1 MSMFM
6 LGGIK
11 MIVRIINRT
20 TNELIEI
27 KKSLSINIINNEII
41 IIDIH
46 YNQYIYPLNDW
57 RVTVE

>member
-1 MSMFM
+1 
-6 LGGIK
+6 

-27 KKSLSINIINNEII
+27 KNSLSINIINNEII
-41 IIDIH
+41 IIDTH

-57 RVTVE
+57 MVSVI

>member
-1 MSMFM
+1 MPLWL
-6 LGGIK
+6 LGGNK

-27 KKSLSINIINNEII
+27 KKTLTINIINNEII
-41 IIDIH
+41 IIDIR

-57 RVTVE
+57 MVTVI

>member
-1 MSMFM
+1 
-6 LGGIK
+6 

-27 KKSLSINIINNEII
+27 KNTLSIDIINNEII
-41 IIDIH
+41 VIDIH

-57 RVTVE
+57 MVTVI

>member
-1 MSMFM
+1 
-6 LGGIK
+6 

-27 KKSLSINIINNEII
+27 KKIISISIINNEII

-46 YNQYIYPLNDW
+46 YNQYIYSLNDW
-57 RVTVE
+57 MVTVI

>member
-1 MSMFM
+1 
-6 LGGIK
+6 

-27 KKSLSINIINNEII
+27 KNSSS
-41 IIDIH
+41 IDIIKGDIIVIDIY

>member
-1 MSMFM
+1 
-6 LGGIK
+6 

-27 KKSLSINIINNEII
+27 KESLSIHIINYEIVV
-41 IIDIH
+41 
-46 YNQYIYPLNDW
+46 YNQYIYNLNDW

>member
-1 MSMFM
+1 MV
-6 LGGIK
+6 GGVT

-41 IIDIH
+41 VIDIQ
-46 YNQYIYPLNDW
+46 YNQYIYPLNEW

>member
-1 MSMFM
+1 M

-27 KKSLSINIINNEII
+27 KNSLSISVINNEIV

-57 RVTVE
+57 MVTVI

>member
-1 MSMFM
+1 
-6 LGGIK
+6 

-27 KKSLSINIINNEII
+27 KDSLTILIINNEITI
-41 IIDIH
+41 TDIH

-57 RVTVE
+57 MVTVI

>member
-1 MSMFM
+1 MV
-6 LGGIK
+6 GGVK

>member
-1 MSMFM
+1 MVREV
-6 LGGIK
+6 IK

-27 KKSLSINIINNEII
+27 KDPLSIAIINNEIT
-41 IIDIH
+41 IIDIR

-57 RVTVE
+57 MVTVI

>member
-1 MSMFM
+1 
-6 LGGIK
+6 

-27 KKSLSINIINNEII
+27 KESLTIYIINNEII
-41 IIDIH
+41 VIDIL

-57 RVTVE
+57 MVTVI

>member
-1 MSMFM
+1 
-6 LGGIK
+6 

-27 KKSLSINIINNEII
+27 KNPLSILIINDEITI
-41 IIDIH
+41 VDIH

-57 RVTVE
+57 MVIVI

>member
-1 MSMFM
+1 MEKKR
-6 LGGIK
+6 GNK

-27 KKSLSINIINNEII
+27 KNSLTVNIINNEII
-41 IIDIH
+41 LIDIH
-46 YNQYIYPLNDW
+46 YNQYIYPLNEW

>member
-1 MSMFM
+1 MEKKR
-6 LGGIK
+6 GNK

-27 KKSLSINIINNEII
+27 KKTLTINIINNEII
-41 IIDIH
+41 VIDIH

>member
-1 MSMFM
+1 
-6 LGGIK
+6 

-41 IIDIH
+41 VIDIY

-57 RVTVE
+57 RVTVEWNI

>member
-1 MSMFM
+1 
-6 LGGIK
+6 

-27 KKSLSINIINNEII
+27 KESLTIYIINDEITI
-41 IIDIH
+41 VDIY

-57 RVTVE
+57 MVTVI

>member
-1 MSMFM
+1 
-6 LGGIK
+6 

-27 KKSLSINIINNEII
+27 KNSLSIAIINDDIT

-57 RVTVE
+57 MVTVI

>member
-1 MSMFM
+1 
-6 LGGIK
+6 

-27 KKSLSINIINNEII
+27 KESLTIHIINNEII
-41 IIDIH
+41 VIDIL

-57 RVTVE
+57 MVTVI

>member
-1 MSMFM
+1 
-6 LGGIK
+6 

-27 KKSLSINIINNEII
+27 KKTLSINIINNEII
-41 IIDIH
+41 VIDIH
-46 YNQYIYPLNDW
+46 YNQYIYSLNDW

>member
-1 MSMFM
+1 MV
-6 LGGIK
+6 GGYKK

-27 KKSLSINIINNEII
+27 KKSLTINIINNEII

-57 RVTVE
+57 MVTVI